1 MTNLGKRVLT
11 AVVAIPIIL
20 LLCMAGGVAFF
31 LFIAAASALALTE
44 FYRLAAS
51 KGARPQIA
59 LGVVGGFFVN
69 LSFFQARLLTL
80 VAGLFQSMGV
90 AIPFPSQA
98 QLLAITLLVVMA
110 VLSIV
115 ELFRNNGSALLN
127 LAVTV
132 MGILYISLFFG
143 TLIGLRELFVPLDF
157 PMLRYFT
164 SESSFTDP
172 AAVASVYRWGG
183 YMVISL
189 FAIIWICDTAAF
201 HVGGALGR
209 HKLFPRVSPNKS
221 WEGAVAGFVAAL
233 LAAAAAKYLVLEF
246 LTLGSAVLIGAIVG
260 IFGQIGDLVESLLK
274 RDAGVKDSS
283 TLIPGHGGVF
293 DRFDSLLLVSPLV
306 YLYVD
311 FILFT

>member
-1 MTNLGKRVLT
+1 
-11 AVVAIPIIL
+11 
-20 LLCMAGGVAFF
+20 
-31 LFIAAASALALTE
+31 
-44 FYRLAAS
+44 
-51 KGARPQIA
+51 
-59 LGVVGGFFVN
+59 
-69 LSFFQARLLTL
+69 
-80 VAGLFQSMGV
+80 
-90 AIPFPSQA
+90 
-98 QLLAITLLVVMA
+98 
-110 VLSIV
+110 
-115 ELFRNNGSALLN
+115 
-127 LAVTV
+127 
-132 MGILYISLFFG
+132 
-143 TLIGLRELFVPLDF
+143 
-157 PMLRYFT
+157 
-164 SESSFTDP
+164 
-172 AAVASVYRWGG
+172 
-183 YMVISL
+183 MVISL

-201 HVGGALGR
+201 HVGSALGR